1 MIYLYLVVGDQI
13 STNHILTHP
22 GGWSHLMQ
30 EVEESD
36 CRLVEP
42 GGGAVQ
48 EAPQDLRYH
57 LSTGKTIHITLTT
70 YTVYFKVLNI
80 NYISDILTDIIIQLK
95 TDLQV
100 FQILY
105 PIPT

>member
-22 GGWSHLMQ
+22 GGRSHLMQ

-42 GGGAVQ
+42 RGGAVQ
-48 EAPQDLRYH
+48 EAPQDLRYN
-57 LSTGKTIHITLTT
+57 LSTGKTIHITLTN
-70 YTVYFKVLNI
+70 YAVYFMVVNI
-80 NYISDILTDIIIQLK
+80 NNISDIMTDIIISNDS
-95 TDLQV
+95 T
-100 FQILY
+100 
-105 PIPT
+105 

>member
-1 MIYLYLVVGDQI
+1 MVYLYLVVGDQI
-13 STNHILTHP
+13 STNDILTHP

-48 EAPQDLRYH
+48 EAPQNFRNH
-57 LSTGKTIHITLTT
+57 LSTGKTIHITPII
-70 YTVYFKVLNI
+70 YAVYFMVVNI
-80 NYISDILTDIIIQLK
+80 NYISDILTDIISN
-95 TDLQV
+95 DL
-100 FQILY
+100 
-105 PIPT
+105 T